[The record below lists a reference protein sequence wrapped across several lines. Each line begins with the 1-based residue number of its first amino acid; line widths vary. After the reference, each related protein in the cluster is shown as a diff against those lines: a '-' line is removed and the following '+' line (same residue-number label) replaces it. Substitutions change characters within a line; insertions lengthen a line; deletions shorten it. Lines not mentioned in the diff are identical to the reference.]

1 MTIFKYD
8 LLAIF
13 AGILAKNT
21 QKIIVEYELNG
32 FAHNYLI
39 FGTITSLQ
47 PQISDAMETGGYKE
61 CSYSFLDSHQ

>member
-21 QKIIVEYELNG
+21 QKIIVDYELNG
-32 FAHNYLI
+32 FAHNYLKI
-39 FGTITSLQ
+39 
-47 PQISDAMETGGYKE
+47 AKK
-61 CSYSFLDSHQ
+61 